1 MQTGRI
7 KPKKIK
13 QHLRGIIPLF
23 ALALLLLVSLSF
35 MSTAIQ
41 EPSRF
46 GRAFVVLGAING
58 IALVPLG
65 LLIGRNLLQLVRQ
78 VRGHVT
84 GARLTM
90 RMMAMFVLLSVTPV
104 LVVYYFS
111 LTFLHRGIDSWFEV
125 RIEEALEG
133 SLALS
138 RSALDMRKGE
148 VLKQTGSI
156 ADDLSDVSTELI
168 EHRLE
173 DARRLSGA
181 SELTVL
187 TSQGQFLASSS
198 IDHTFIMPHH
208 PGKSALLQVR
218 RTGLYISIDP
228 IPGEGLHI
236 RVIISFPD
244 AELSAEPRL
253 LQALFPLTQ
262 RVNELTDSVR
272 AAYTSYGDRASSR
285 QELKVSFTLT
295 LSLVLLL
302 TLFSAV
308 WAAFFSARRAVSPL
322 YDLVNGTQ
330 AVARGDY
337 ETRLPPS
344 GSGEIAALVSSF
356 NDMTEKLARAR
367 DEAWYSRQQVEE
379 QRRYL
384 EAVLARLS
392 SGVIT
397 LDHAHRVFKANEAA
411 HQILG
416 VDLDEALDNTLTLF
430 SETYPHLGPFAEA
443 LSLQLD
449 TDEDWRREIDLFGA
463 GGRQVLLCRGTP
475 LVLHTAASHAGKR
488 NPHHPSSERPTS
500 VHPQDQRPEH
510 PDNPFP
516 GHVIVFDDITAL
528 IQAQRNA
535 AWSEV
540 ARRLAHE
547 IKNPLTPIQLSAE
560 RLRHKYLD
568 KMPPEQTKTLDNLTR
583 TIIQQVESMKTM
595 ANAFSDY
602 ARPPQMRPRL
612 LDINELIRDT
622 LELYRGSGSK
632 GAVDTRFEPGLPKLY
647 ADPDRLRQVVHNLTK
662 NALEASQTLAENSKP
677 LTVETHRAGD
687 PMYSYVEVIFR
698 DPGSGFPPEFIE
710 HAFDPYITT
719 KPKGTGLGLAI
730 VKKIVEEHGGDIR
743 AKNNP
748 DAGASI
754 IMRFPVI
761 TNPSLYSQPDVAE
774 TKVVG
779 KNDPR
784 PSRAAAE
791 NKTTDYRPVA

>member
-1 MQTGRI
+1 MQDTG
-7 KPKKIK
+7 KVK
-13 QHLRGIIPLF
+13 QYLRGIIPIL
-23 ALALLLLVSLSF
+23 ALATLLLVSLSF
-35 MSTAIQ
+35 MSTAIR

-46 GRAFVVLGAING
+46 GEAFMALGIINAM
-58 IALVPLG
+58 ALVPLCI
-65 LLIGRNLLQLVRQ
+65 LIGWNLTQLARQ
-78 VRGHVT
+78 VRGRVP

-90 RMMAMFVLLSVTPV
+90 RMVGMFVVLSVTPV

-125 RIEEALEG
+125 RIEEALEA

-148 VLKQTGSI
+148 VLKQTTSI
-156 ADDLSDVSTELI
+156 ADDLSDIPTELI

-181 SELTVL
+181 SELTVM
-187 TSQGQFLASSS
+187 TSQGQFLASSGL
-198 IDHTFIMPHH
+198 DHTYIMPHH
-208 PGKSALLQVR
+208 PEQGALLQVR
-218 RTGLYISIDP
+218 RTGLYISLDP
-228 IPGEGLHI
+228 IPSEGLHI
-236 RVIISFPD
+236 RIIVTFPD
-244 AELSAEPRL
+244 TELRAEPRL

-262 RVNELTDSVR
+262 RVNDLTDSVQ

-285 QELKVSFTLT
+285 QELKASFTLT

-308 WAAFFSARRAVSPL
+308 WAAVFSARRALSPL
-322 YDLVNGTQ
+322 RDLVNGTQ

-344 GSGEIAALVSSF
+344 GSGEIAALLESF
-356 NDMTEKLARAR
+356 NDMTDKLARAR
-367 DEAWYSRQQVEE
+367 DDAWYSQQQVEE
-379 QRRYL
+379 QRGYL

-397 LDHAHRVFKANEAA
+397 LDHKRCVFKVNKAA
-411 HQILG
+411 HQILD
-416 VDLDEALDNTLTLF
+416 VDLFDVMGNTLISF
-430 SETYPHLGPFAEA
+430 SETHPHLRPFAEA
-443 LSLQLD
+443 LHARLD
-449 TDEDWRREIDLFGA
+449 TDRDWRQEIDLFGA

-475 LVLHTAASHAGKR
+475 LVLHTAISHDRHGNSREGQPSA
-488 NPHHPSSERPTS
+488 HPKNR
-500 VHPQDQRPEH
+500 RAEH

-516 GHVIVFDDITAL
+516 GHVIVFDDVTAL

-568 KMPPEQTKTLDNLTR
+568 KMPPEQAKTLDSLTN
-583 TIIQQVESMKTM
+583 TIVQQVEAMKTM

-612 LDINELIRDT
+612 LDVGELIRDT
-622 LELYRGSGSK
+622 LELYQGNGSASVIE
-632 GAVDTRFEPGLPKLY
+632 ARLESGLKLH

-662 NALEASQTLAENSKP
+662 NALEANRSPEKAAL
-677 LTVETHRAGD
+677 LVETCHAGD
-687 PMYSYVEVIFR
+687 PEHPYIEIAFR
-698 DPGSGFPPEFIE
+698 DSGSGFPQELME
-710 HAFDPYITT
+710 HAFEPYITT

-743 AKNNP
+743 AENNP

-754 IMRFPVI
+754 VMRFPMS
-761 TNPSLYSQPDVAE
+761 NRNE
-774 TKVVG
+774 
-779 KNDPR
+779 
-784 PSRAAAE
+784 
-791 NKTTDYRPVA
+791 

>member
-1 MQTGRI
+1 MQTS
-7 KPKKIK
+7 KIT
-13 QHLRGIIPLF
+13 QYLRGIIPIF
-23 ALALLLLVSLSF
+23 ALALLLIVSLSF
-35 MSTAIQ
+35 MSTAIR

-46 GRAFVVLGAING
+46 GGAFVVLGTINA
-58 IALVPLG
+58 IALVSLG
-65 LLIGRNLLQLVRQ
+65 MLIGWNLLQLVRQ
-78 VRGHVT
+78 VRSHVP
-84 GARLTM
+84 GAHLTM
-90 RMMAMFVLLSVTPV
+90 RMVAMFVLLSVTPV

-125 RIEEALEG
+125 RIEEALEA

-148 VLKQTGSI
+148 VLKQTRSI
-156 ADDLSDVSTELI
+156 ADNLSDVPTQLI

-198 IDHTFIMPHH
+198 IDHTSIMPHH
-208 PGKSALLQVR
+208 PEKSALLQVR
-218 RTGLYISIDP
+218 RTGLYISLDP
-228 IPGEGLHI
+228 IAGEGLHI
-236 RVIISFPD
+236 RVMVSFSD
-244 AELSAEPRL
+244 TQLSAEPRL

-262 RVNELTDSVR
+262 RVNDLTDSVQ

-285 QELKVSFTLT
+285 QELKGNFTLT

-302 TLFSAV
+302 TLFSAI

-322 YDLVNGTQ
+322 RDLVNGTQ

-356 NDMTEKLARAR
+356 NDMTDKLARAR
-367 DEAWYSRQQVEE
+367 DDAWYSQQQVEE

-397 LDHAHRVFKANEAA
+397 LDHERCVFKVNKAA

-416 VDLDEALDNTLTLF
+416 IDLNEALVGNTLTLF
-430 SETYPHLGPFAEA
+430 SEIYPHLGPFAEV
-443 LSLQLD
+443 LSIQLG
-449 TDEDWRREIDLFGA
+449 TGEDWRQEINLFGA
-463 GGRQVLLCRGTP
+463 NGRQVLLCRGTP
-475 LVLHTAASHAGKR
+475 LVLHATGSHAGDR
-488 NPHHPSSERPTS
+488 DQGGYLVEGQSSAYTQGRRAEY
-500 VHPQDQRPEH
+500 Q
-510 PDNPFP
+510 DNPFP
-516 GHVIVFDDITAL
+516 GYVIVFDDITAL

-568 KMPPEQTKTLDNLTR
+568 KMPPDQAKTLDNLTR
-583 TIIQQVESMKTM
+583 TIVQQVESMKTM

-612 LDINELIRDT
+612 LNINDLIQDT
-622 LELYRGSGSK
+622 LELYRGNGSN
-632 GAVDTRFEPGLPKLY
+632 GAIETRFEPGLSKLH
-647 ADPDRLRQVVHNLTK
+647 ADPDRLCQVVHNLTK
-662 NALEASQTLAENSKP
+662 NALEANQTSEGMALI
-677 LTVETHRAGD
+677 VETRHAGD
-687 PMYSYVEVIFR
+687 STYPYIEVIFR
-698 DPGSGFPPEFIE
+698 DHGSGFPPELIE
-710 HAFDPYITT
+710 HVFDPYMTT

-730 VKKIVEEHGGDIR
+730 VKKIVEEHGGGIR
-743 AKNNP
+743 AENNP
-748 DAGASI
+748 DIGASI
-754 IMRFPVI
+754 VMRFPVI
-761 TNPSLYSQPDVAE
+761 TNPV
-774 TKVVG
+774 
-779 KNDPR
+779 
-784 PSRAAAE
+784 
-791 NKTTDYRPVA
+791 

>member
-1 MQTGRI
+1 
-7 KPKKIK
+7 
-13 QHLRGIIPLF
+13 
-23 ALALLLLVSLSF
+23 

-46 GRAFVVLGAING
+46 GRAFVVLGTINA

-65 LLIGRNLLQLVRQ
+65 VLIGRNLLQLMRQ
-78 VRGHVT
+78 VRGHIP

-90 RMMAMFVLLSVTPV
+90 RMVTVFVLLSVTPV

-148 VLKQTGSI
+148 VLKQTRSL
-156 ADDLSDVSTELI
+156 ADALGDVPTPLI
-168 EHRLE
+168 EHQLE

-181 SELTVL
+181 SEFMVM

-198 IDHTFIMPHH
+198 VDHTSIMPHH
-208 PGKSALLQVR
+208 PEKSALLQAR
-218 RTGLYISIDP
+218 QTGLYISLDP
-228 IPGEGLHI
+228 IANEGLHI
-236 RVIISFPD
+236 RVIVSFPD
-244 AELSAEPRL
+244 TELRAEPRL

-262 RVNELTDSVR
+262 RVGELTDSVR

-285 QELKVSFTLT
+285 QELKGSFTLT

-322 YDLVNGTQ
+322 HDLVNGTQ
-330 AVARGDY
+330 AIARGDY

-344 GSGEIAALVSSF
+344 GSGEIAALVRSF
-356 NDMTEKLARAR
+356 NDMTDKLASAR
-367 DEAWYSRQQVEE
+367 DDAWHSRQQVEE

-397 LDHAHRVFKANEAA
+397 LDHAQCVFKVNQAA

-416 VDLDEALDNTLTLF
+416 ADLDRALGKTLALF
-430 SETYPHLGPFAEA
+430 SEAHCPHLRPFAEA
-443 LSLQLD
+443 LSIRSSAGQ
-449 TDEDWRREIDLFGA
+449 DWRQEIGLFGA
-463 GGRQVLLCRGTP
+463 NGRQVLLCRGTP
-475 LVLHTAASHAGKR
+475 LVLHAAPAIEHDAAWQKDGLPP
-488 NPHHPSSERPTS
+488 PHDPRHG
-500 VHPQDQRPEH
+500 H
-510 PDNPFP
+510 PDNPLP
-516 GHVIVFDDITAL
+516 GHIIVFDDITAL

-560 RLRHKYLD
+560 RLRHKYLG
-568 KMPPEQTKTLDNLTR
+568 KMSPEQAKTLDNLTR
-583 TIIQQVESMKTM
+583 TIVQQVESMKAM

-602 ARPPQMRPRL
+602 ARPPRMRPRF
-612 LDINELIRDT
+612 LDINELIGDT
-622 LELYRGSGSK
+622 LELYRGNESH
-632 GAVDTRFEPGLPKLY
+632 GAIGTRFEPGLPRLH

-662 NALEASQTLAENSKP
+662 NALEADPRSETIAL
-677 LTVETHRAGD
+677 LIVETRHVGD
-687 PMYSYVEVIFR
+687 AAYPHIEVIFR
-698 DPGSGFPPEFIE
+698 DCGNGFPPELIE
-710 HAFDPYITT
+710 HAFEPYLTT
-719 KPKGTGLGLAI
+719 KPRGTGLGLAI
-730 VKKIVEEHGGDIR
+730 VRKIVEEHGGDIR
-743 AKNNP
+743 AENNL
-748 DAGASI
+748 DAGATI
-754 IMRFPVI
+754 TMRFPVI
-761 TNPSLYSQPDVAE
+761 TNPE
-774 TKVVG
+774 TH
-779 KNDPR
+779 
-784 PSRAAAE
+784 
-791 NKTTDYRPVA
+791 PVTIQV